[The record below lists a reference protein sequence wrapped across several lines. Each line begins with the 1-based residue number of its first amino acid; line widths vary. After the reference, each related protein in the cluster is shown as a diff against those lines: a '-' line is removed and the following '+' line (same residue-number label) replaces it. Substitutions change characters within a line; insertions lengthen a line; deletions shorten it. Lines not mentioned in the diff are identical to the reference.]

1 MAPPVYGA
9 GAPGQL
15 AHLRRGHRRHTGFEA
30 AREDILHKCRRP
42 YTAQCGGPT
51 LRGNPAM
58 GSAPPSP
65 PAGALVVAS
74 ADVRGAAASQSIAAA
89 VQAERIMGLIDAF
102 TLIAFRSVRGG
113 DAHGEPSLPQ
123 ATEGGR
129 TGVLLLV
136 RSGGAAEVASLSC
149 CNFATARVP
158 GGGQSMRRSPPRGW
172 FGRLAGSGCS

>member
-30 AREDILHKCRRP
+30 ARKDILHKCHRP
-42 YTAQCGGPT
+42 RTAQCGGPT

-89 VQAERIMGLIDAF
+89 VQAERIMGLIDAV

-129 TGVLLLV
+129 TGVLLFVHRDSAVV
-136 RSGGAAEVASLSC
+136 RVAAAAFASTRQRARFSRVAGRTV
-149 CNFATARVP
+149 ATRP
-158 GGGQSMRRSPPRGW
+158 TQRS
-172 FGRLAGSGCS
+172 A

>member
-1 MAPPVYGA
+1 
-9 GAPGQL
+9 
-15 AHLRRGHRRHTGFEA
+15 
-30 AREDILHKCRRP
+30 
-42 YTAQCGGPT
+42 
-51 LRGNPAM
+51 M

-129 TGVLLLV
+129 TGVLLFVHRDSAVV
-136 RSGGAAEVASLSC
+136 RVAAAAFASTRQRARFSRVAGRTV
-149 CNFATARVP
+149 ATRP
-158 GGGQSMRRSPPRGW
+158 TQRS
-172 FGRLAGSGCS
+172 A